1 MNPSPEL
8 DRHTPLKLLFVAGTG
23 RSGTTILSTIVGQ
36 VPGCFAVGEVR
47 YIWER
52 GIGENH
58 RCGCGELF
66 DQCPVWSAVIK
77 CAFGDDGP
85 PDPNAVSVNLLRRLR
100 MLRVPAMV
108 TRKLR
113 GRSAVPPDAYDAD
126 IEALYRGVDQTQHPD
141 VIIDSS
147 KLPPYGTVLERLPGV
162 ELYVVHIVR
171 DPRATAYSWRR
182 LKATKDKA
190 SDGSDGDA
198 VMERL
203 ELWRSSIMWVVWNYL
218 VELWWS
224 RRDGRYVR
232 LRYEDFVQRPAE
244 HVDRIVR
251 MLGMDGAE
259 GPFVGEHSVT
269 VGPTHSVA
277 GNPNRHDRGVV
288 TLRPD
293 MEWHE
298 AMPKHHQLVVT
309 LFALAGLRHFGY
321 RLRP

>member
-1 MNPSPEL
+1 MSAETGVT
-8 DRHTPLKLLFVAGTG
+8 RHPPLKLLFVAGTG

-36 VPGCFAVGEVR
+36 VPGCFSVGEVR

-52 GIGENH
+52 GFGENH
-58 RCGCGELF
+58 RCGCGEDF
-66 DQCPVWSAVIK
+66 DRCPVWSAVVK
-77 CAFGDDGP
+77 DAFGDDGP
-85 PDPNAVSVNLLRRLR
+85 PDPQVVSENLLRRLR

-113 GRSAVPPDAYDAD
+113 GRPAVPPDGFDAD
-126 IEALYRGVDQTQHPD
+126 IEAVYRAVDATQHPG

-147 KLPPYGTVLERLPGV
+147 KLPPYGTVLERLPGI

-182 LKATKDKA
+182 LKATHDKT
-190 SDGSDGDA
+190 GEGEA

-224 RRDGRYVR
+224 RRDGRYVQ
-232 LRYEDFVQRPAE
+232 LRYEDFVERPAE
-244 HVDRIVR
+244 YVERILR
-251 MLGMDGAE
+251 MLDMDGADM
-259 GPFVGEHSVT
+259 PFTGQHSLT

-277 GNPNRHDRGVV
+277 GNPNRHDQGTV

-293 MEWHE
+293 LEWRRG
-298 AMPKHHQLVVT
+298 MPAHHRLVVT
-309 LFALAGLRHFGY
+309 LFALPGLRHFGY
-321 RLRP
+321 RMRT